1 MISYRFNFCFRLL
14 FSRRVGRKGLG
25 SIAASPATTRKTSR
39 ASRMRLGRLHLGL
52 RSSNRISIAMEAF
65 VLISS
70 KSNGVQPLLSLRGG
84 GWEVNDEGEK
94 SRGCGRGRG
103 RRGRSGGSGKDRV
116 DALGILSLSEGI
128 IRVFQPLG
136 RKWGTF
142 DMCKPRPLNNEH
154 MLHLFWQGQIIGVH
168 AAMDLFKVDRTYL
181 MRNLV

>member
-1 MISYRFNFCFRLL
+1 
-14 FSRRVGRKGLG
+14 
-25 SIAASPATTRKTSR
+25 
-39 ASRMRLGRLHLGL
+39 MRLG
-52 RSSNRISIAMEAF
+52 
-65 VLISS
+65 
-70 KSNGVQPLLSLRGG
+70 RGG

-168 AAMDLFKVDRTYL
+168 AAMDLFKCFL
-181 MRNLV
+181 SPPIFPAIRNSPSQRR